1 MARKPRQLVA
11 DEVAKI
17 RARFHEAIAAGMSIA
32 EASAFANGVKDTPQL
47 NLLAAKEAQPHP
59 QPKPAAPPIEPTW
72 IDNGNQPPAFAG
84 AEAAADSK
92 PAAAVLAKPELSAP
106 AEKAAASEKKK
117 VEIPDKFEGLPW
129 PQLRSLALKI
139 GATNVNGR
147 IDAVNAIKAYLE
159 SHKR

>member
-1 MARKPRQLVA
+1 
-11 DEVAKI
+11 
-17 RARFHEAIAAGMSIA
+17 
-32 EASAFANGVKDTPQL
+32 VKDTPQL

-72 IDNGNQPPAFAG
+72 IDNGNQPPAFAE
-84 AEAAADSK
+84 AEKPKDAAANSK
-92 PAAAVLAKPELSAP
+92 PAPAVSAKPELSAP
-106 AEKAAASEKKK
+106 AEKLAAGEKKK

-159 SHKR
+159 ADK